1 MKIKET
7 LGYGMTMG
15 IPEAFNDIK
24 IELAKCDENNGR
36 RYLSNRQQI
45 SKCCQRIF
53 KNQELQ

>member
-1 MKIKET
+1 
-7 LGYGMTMG
+7 MTMG